1 MFITAFTNARQLP
14 LSWVGSIQSITPN
27 STSWRSILILSFHLC
42 LDLPSGLISRVSPQN
57 NCTRF
62 SSPHTCYMPRPSHS
76 SRFYHPNNIWWA
88 VQIIKFLVMFL
99 SPLLCHL
106 VRRRPKYSSQHP
118 FLKHPQPKFLPQ
130 YERPSFTPIKKTVKI
145 IVLRSQFLNFWIANR
160 KTKYSA
166 PNDSKHCLTSIC
178 F

>member
-27 STSWRSILILSFHLC
+27 STSWRSILILSFHLL

-76 SRFYHPNNIWWA
+76 SRFYPPNNVWWA

-99 SPLLCHL
+99 SPLLCPNTL
-106 VRRRPKYSSQHP
+106 LNTLFSNILSLSFSLNMSDQVSHP
-118 FLKHPQPKFLPQ
+118 L
-130 YERPSFTPIKKTVKI
+130 KTVNI
-145 IVLRSQFLNFWIANR
+145 IVLRSEFLNFWIANW

-166 PNDSKHCLTSIC
+166 PNDSKHYVTSIC